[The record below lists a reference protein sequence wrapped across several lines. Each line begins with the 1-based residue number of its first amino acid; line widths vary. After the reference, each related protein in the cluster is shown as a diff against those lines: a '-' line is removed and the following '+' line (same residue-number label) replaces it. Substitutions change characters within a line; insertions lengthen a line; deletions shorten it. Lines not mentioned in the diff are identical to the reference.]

1 MSSEHE
7 TTGGSTEAPPSAG
20 REISRGRKLASGL
33 NAAVVLVLSVLIVT
47 MINYLAYRHYR
58 TFDWTSARYYQ
69 LSDQTKKILK
79 DLKSPLRV
87 VVMFSPE
94 EDVYDYVRTLLGE
107 YAAQSPQ
114 VKVEFVDPEAR
125 NSSRIEKLAKEFKLS
140 GNDRNVVIFQYG
152 DRSKYLKHD
161 SFSSDLV
168 DYDFSAMQMG
178 GQKRIVNYKAEE
190 SFTSTILNVTEE
202 KQQKIYFLQG
212 HGEKLPDDPSR
223 NKGLSSLKNALT
235 RQNLSVETL
244 NLVKSGKI
252 PDDCAALIL
261 VGPTVPISAPEVT
274 LLGSYLDR
282 KGHLLLMMDPNVENL
297 SDDYGLGELLAKW
310 NVQLGNDLIVNQ
322 PRQIAITEQ
331 LFSMSSPTDIYCI
344 DYGTHPITGTIKDI
358 TTLFPLARSV
368 KELTVSSGSGADRP
382 RVTTLIN
389 SDKEAWGESSD
400 AELQSGHVHFDKG
413 ADTPGPVPL
422 AVAVESVSPGGMNIG
437 GTRLVVVG
445 NSLCV
450 ANGIQRSPNLTFF
463 LNSVNWLL
471 ERQKLIGIPPKPSR
485 SYKLEMTPQQFRV
498 VIWGSV
504 VGLPLVT
511 AFLGVLVWWRR
522 RR

>member
-7 TTGGSTEAPPSAG
+7 TSGGSIEAPPSAG
-20 REISRGRKLASGL
+20 REISRGRKFASGL

-47 MINYLAYRHYR
+47 MINYLAFRHYR
-58 TFDWTSARYYQ
+58 VFDWTNARYYQ

-94 EDVYDYVRTLLGE
+94 EDVYDYIRTLLGE

-114 VKVEFVDPEAR
+114 VKVVYIDSGLRTAKAEQV
-125 NSSRIEKLAKEFKLS
+125 AKEFKLS
-140 GNDRNVVIFQYG
+140 DDRNVVIFKYG

-223 NKGLSSLKNALT
+223 NKGLSSLKSALT

-244 NLVKSGKI
+244 ELVKSGKI

-261 VGPTVPISAPEVT
+261 VGPTAPISAPEVT

-282 KGHLLLMMDPNVENL
+282 KGHVLLMLDPNVENL

-322 PRQIAITEQ
+322 PRQIPITEQ

-358 TTLFPLARSV
+358 TTLFPLARSI
-368 KELTVSSGSGADRP
+368 KELTVSSGGGADRP
-382 RVTTLIN
+382 RVTTLIS

-400 AELQSGHVHFDKG
+400 AELQSGRVHFDKG

-422 AVAVESVSPGGMNIG
+422 AVAIESVSPGGMNIG
-437 GTRLVVVG
+437 GARLVVVG

-450 ANGIQRSPNLTFF
+450 VNEIQRSPNFTFF

-485 SYKLEMTPQQFRV
+485 SYKLEMTPRQFQV
-498 VIWGSV
+498 VTWGSV
-504 VGLPLVT
+504 AGLPLVT